1 MWTVWHIQWL
11 CGATQC
17 WHSGTHVPPE
27 SWEHVHSSW
36 RLHTSAPCWYVFL
49 CPSTERVSEVCQS
62 THTECGDG
70 FCQRVEVCVSCPEEE
85 EEEEDEDG
93 GRRRPPCYEC
103 PEDCCPL
110 GLGFALGI
118 SFAFLGLLVIGIPV
132 GIIVTIFL
140 VSLPEQ
146 VYS

>member
-1 MWTVWHIQWL
+1 M
-11 CGATQC
+11 
-17 WHSGTHVPPE
+17 
-27 SWEHVHSSW
+27 
-36 RLHTSAPCWYVFL
+36 
-49 CPSTERVSEVCQS
+49 
-62 THTECGDG
+62 
-70 FCQRVEVCVSCPEEE
+70 CVSCPEEE

-110 GLGFALGI
+110 GLGFAHGMY
-118 SFAFLGLLVIGIPV
+118 FAFFVLLVIPV

-146 VYS
+146 VYNRPISVPSSAVYHVSQEEEDER